1 MKKQTGAGA
10 IEYIVGLAFLAM
22 VMLTPFAGG
31 KNVSQM
37 LIDGL
42 KSHHAGYMY
51 AQSRSHLQIGVD
63 DVKDILAS
71 GTGDKKNLPI
81 ADNDKNNVP
90 IGIED
95 KSKQPNGNE
104 GF

>member
-1 MKKQTGAGA
+1 MKAQTGAGA

-22 VMLTPFAGG
+22 VMLTPFEGG
-31 KNVSQM
+31 RNVSQM
-37 LIDGL
+37 LADGV

-63 DVKDILAS
+63 DVIDMLPSGNKDKGHVPID
-71 GTGDKKNLPI
+71 TEDKG
-81 ADNDKNNVP
+81 NVP
-90 IGIED
+90 IGIEN
-95 KSKQPNGNE
+95 KSKQPFGIE

>member
-1 MKKQTGAGA
+1 MKAQTGAGA

-22 VMLTPFAGG
+22 VMLTPFKGD

-37 LIDGL
+37 LIDSV
-42 KSHHAGYMY
+42 KSHHTGYMY
-51 AQSRSHLQIGVD
+51 AQSRSHLQLGVD
-63 DVKDILAS
+63 DANDILS
-71 GTGDKKNLPI
+71 SDNEDKNNVPI

-90 IGIED
+90 IGIEN
-95 KSKQPNGNE
+95 KSRQPIGIE